1 MRHLYLLIVA
11 TSIIGFTNCT
21 GDAKEK
27 KQDSKNDKT
36 RITDNSN
43 TSELLNFDLS
53 SSPVLIIGEIT
64 NFRNKTLQIGDDEAK
79 IDSLGRFELKFQLSE
94 PNIYTLKYHGNQ
106 TELFLAPNDT
116 LEIQFNA
123 DNFYNSISFSGSNQK
138 IQKFLVDV
146 AIKSIP
152 MSEYFSKQWEYL
164 ISLPE
169 KEFVAKINE
178 QKSRIVKPI
187 NEFINNNSEQ
197 INPWFNKYYKLKT
210 ELTFNRLIYIYLQ
223 LHFDYISQEDQL
235 SFRDRYKYIE
245 SFNYD
250 DPELLTDENY
260 ISLMK
265 SILRLKVIDCL
276 LNDNEL
282 KKSDNQWITAY
293 QKTIKNSFTNNTVR
307 DYWLYYYLYDHIDNY
322 GVKNIDHLVK
332 DFNSLCTNS
341 TYKHEINDYYQKEIE
356 NRRNHPIKTYKTI
369 DGFNLDAHIFKP
381 KDIKRNEKR
390 AAILYFHGGAF
401 SMGKPDWHCHYDD
414 NGFVQI
420 SFEYRIYDRHG
431 TMPFAAFEDAKS
443 AIRWVRENAEELQ
456 IDTSKIIATGNSVGA
471 AMSYVAALYDGLDNP
486 AENLNIS
493 SKPNA
498 IILNAAGYDQTNKFG
513 PVKDKSKL
521 AKVSGINIVKPNSPP
536 CLVIHGSRDWGIPI
550 SEAKEFVKK
559 MRSAGNLCEFK
570 ILEGAGHVP
579 WLNPPYSTEAYNA
592 RQDFLKQIG
601 YINK

>member
-1 MRHLYLLIVA
+1 
-11 TSIIGFTNCT
+11 
-21 GDAKEK
+21 
-27 KQDSKNDKT
+27 
-36 RITDNSN
+36 
-43 TSELLNFDLS
+43 
-53 SSPVLIIGEIT
+53 
-64 NFRNKTLQIGDDEAK
+64 
-79 IDSLGRFELKFQLSE
+79 
-94 PNIYTLKYHGNQ
+94 
-106 TELFLAPNDT
+106 
-116 LEIQFNA
+116 
-123 DNFYNSISFSGSNQK
+123 
-138 IQKFLVDV
+138 
-146 AIKSIP
+146 
-152 MSEYFSKQWEYL
+152 
-164 ISLPE
+164 
-169 KEFVAKINE
+169 
-178 QKSRIVKPI
+178 
-187 NEFINNNSEQ
+187 
-197 INPWFNKYYKLKT
+197 
-210 ELTFNRLIYIYLQ
+210 
-223 LHFDYISQEDQL
+223 
-235 SFRDRYKYIE
+235 
-245 SFNYD
+245 
-250 DPELLTDENY
+250 
-260 ISLMK
+260 
-265 SILRLKVIDCL
+265 
-276 LNDNEL
+276 
-282 KKSDNQWITAY
+282 
-293 QKTIKNSFTNNTVR
+293 
-307 DYWLYYYLYDHIDNY
+307 
-322 GVKNIDHLVK
+322 
-332 DFNSLCTNS
+332 
-341 TYKHEINDYYQKEIE
+341 
-356 NRRNHPIKTYKTI
+356 
-369 DGFNLDAHIFKP
+369 LDAHIFKP